1 METKIQGQLALE
13 GRQKFQVLSQSSK
26 CKKETNTIH
35 SLRDNGVALYG
46 ERKPTQSGRFTLPKV
61 FGTKGEHPITLDG
74 GIWTLYNG
82 VHEIEKPFKERE
94 VKEAIWNLAPEKAP
108 GSDGFPIIFF
118 KNLGI

>member
-1 METKIQGQLALE
+1 M
-13 GRQKFQVLSQSSK
+13 
-26 CKKETNTIH
+26 
-35 SLRDNGVALYG
+35 
-46 ERKPTQSGRFTLPKV
+46 
-61 FGTKGEHPITLDG
+61 GEHPITLDG